1 MFQTFDIRHWFLV
14 AVLVLINVTVFGCL
28 LLMLAGRVVPSF

>member
-1 MFQTFDIRHWFLV
+1 MFQSFDIRHWFLV

-28 LLMLAGRVVPSF
+28 LLMLTGKVVPAL

>member
-1 MFQTFDIRHWFLV
+1 MFQSFDIRHWFLV

-28 LLMLAGRVVPSF
+28 LLMLTQKVVPGF